1 MLTLELQAAWLKQDA
16 VILPKINSS
25 NLASWSFS
33 LFSFE
38 FYMSPDVKT
47 NSQAYFPNV
56 SLLALL

>member
-1 MLTLELQAAWLKQDA
+1 M
-16 VILPKINSS
+16 VS

-33 LFSFE
+33 LLSFE

-47 NSQAYFPNV
+47 GSQAYFPNV